1 MIFYDTCSL
10 LNNSQVIGK
19 EEFAISNIT
28 LKELEEIKTS
38 KIKDENIKHKA
49 KEVIRLLNLFDNYT
63 IVNYQKDWD
72 DAYIKPNPILIDNN
86 DTKIIISA
94 FVYSETHPD
103 LIFATDDL
111 SCRNIAKS
119 IGLTVKIPIVKNQGN
134 YTGYIVQDCHT
145 TEEVDLVYDK
155 IFTKDFSSVLE
166 NEYVVIKQDDTYID
180 AFVRREGEFKQIQYG
195 TCKSKM
201 FGEVKPLDIFQK
213 LALESLKHNQITVLR
228 GKAGTG
234 KSYLAL
240 GYLFNQLENGNINKI
255 IIFCNTVATAGSAKL
270 GFYPGSRTEKLLD
283 SQIGNFLISKLGDRI
298 QIERMIA
305 EGTLILLPMS
315 DIRGFDTTGM
325 NAGIYITEAQNLNI
339 DLMKL
344 ALQRIGDDSICILD
358 GDDNTQVDLPIYA
371 NDSNG
376 LRRVSEVFR
385 GSSLYG
391 EVTLPIC
398 HRSKIAELAEKM

>member
-10 LNNSQVIGK
+10 LNNSQIIGR
-19 EEFAISNIT
+19 EEFIISNIT

-38 KIKDENIKHKA
+38 KVKDENIKHKA

-103 LIFATDDL
+103 LVFATDDL

-134 YTGYIVQDCHT
+134 YTGYIVQDCYT

-180 AFVRREGEFKQIQYG
+180 AFVRREGEFKQIQSG
-195 TCKSKM
+195 
-201 FGEVKPLDIFQK
+201 
-213 LALESLKHNQITVLR
+213 
-228 GKAGTG
+228 
-234 KSYLAL
+234 
-240 GYLFNQLENGNINKI
+240 
-255 IIFCNTVATAGSAKL
+255 
-270 GFYPGSRTEKLLD
+270 
-283 SQIGNFLISKLGDRI
+283 
-298 QIERMIA
+298 
-305 EGTLILLPMS
+305 
-315 DIRGFDTTGM
+315 
-325 NAGIYITEAQNLNI
+325 
-339 DLMKL
+339 
-344 ALQRIGDDSICILD
+344 
-358 GDDNTQVDLPIYA
+358 
-371 NDSNG
+371 
-376 LRRVSEVFR
+376 
-385 GSSLYG
+385 
-391 EVTLPIC
+391 
-398 HRSKIAELAEKM
+398 